1 MTSNSSCKFSISGNR
16 MYSDQTRD
24 SIHSVC
30 RKHGLDEMDANR
42 MEMAIRETCQNAIRY
57 GIHPEKESY
66 FNLELHINETAIK
79 AIVISKGDAIDF
91 DNIEPFDIHQDFST
105 YKDGGLGI
113 PLIKTLV
120 DDVYYERKA
129 NSTNKITLINY
140 IKSKGKKER
149 SNK

>member
-1 MTSNSSCKFSISGNR
+1 MTSNSGCKFSISGNR
-16 MYSDQTRD
+16 MYSEQTKD

-30 RKHGLDEMDANR
+30 REHGLDEMDANR

-66 FNLELHINETAIK
+66 FNLELHINETVIK

-91 DNIEPFDIHQDFST
+91 DKIKPFNIRHDFLS
-105 YKDGGLGI
+105 YKNGGLGI

-120 DDVYYERKA
+120 DDVYYERKP
-129 NSTNKITLINY
+129 NNTNKITLIKY
-140 IKSKGKKER
+140 IKSKGKKGD
-149 SNK
+149 K